1 MSDCDPADCEDAVDC
16 VQLEPGYLKTVV
28 EEHNPVSAEIGT
40 CSYRRYASNYL
51 KTSLFFKNIFIDE
64 CKHPQSFIK

>member
-51 KTSLFFKNIFIDE
+51 KTS
-64 CKHPQSFIK
+64 